1 MKTCKDCIYYLMDK
15 DRSYTTDVEGYCHL
29 HPVPTA
35 TYDEHWC
42 GQLKEKAPR
51 ATNLDE
57 LGLSNRAINMLKSYD
72 IDIHKLRT
80 MTEVDLLRLPNIGHG
95 TLHDIRAALY
105 KDNQT

>member
-1 MKTCKDCIYYLMDK
+1 MKTCKDCIYYVSPGAMCYLNPK
-15 DRSYTTDVEGYCHL
+15 SFKVN
-29 HPVPTA
+29 PT
-35 TYDEHWC
+35 HWC